1 MANTYTQ
8 IYLHIVFA
16 VSGRACVVASSRREE
31 LQKYITGIVTRK
43 GQKLI
48 AIYCMPDHTHV
59 LLGLKPNIA
68 PLDLIGDVKTG
79 STNHIN
85 EQRWIGCRFSWQEGY
100 GAFSVSHSHLDR
112 AANYIRNQE
121 THHRRKSFQQ
131 EYIEFM
137 GAPSCS
143 IRSALYFQA
152 GRMSLEPSTCR
163 SCGASPVLGQR
174 GYKYCAPDGAVFQA
188 LSMPPAYNASHA
200 ECG

>member
-8 IYLHIVFA
+8 IYLHVVFA
-16 VSGRACVVASSRREE
+16 VSGRACVISSEHREE

-48 AIYCMPDHTHV
+48 AIHCMPDHTHL

-68 PLDLIGDVKTG
+68 PSDLIGDVKTG

-85 EQRWIGCRFSWQEGY
+85 EQNWISCRFSWQEGF

-112 AANYIRNQE
+112 VANYIHNQD

-131 EYIEFM
+131 EYEDFWSGIAF
-137 GAPSCS
+137 
-143 IRSALYFQA
+143 F
-152 GRMSLEPSTCR
+152 
-163 SCGASPVLGQR
+163 
-174 GYKYCAPDGAVFQA
+174 
-188 LSMPPAYNASHA
+188 
-200 ECG
+200 